1 MIYFLEE
8 YGLAIF
14 AVLYYNDDKR
24 KDRHISFNKAIN
36 CSFVIVLL
44 LIASL

>member
-24 KDRHISFNKAIN
+24 KDRQGM
-36 CSFVIVLL
+36 
-44 LIASL
+44 

>member
-8 YGLAIF
+8 YSLAIF

-24 KDRHISFNKAIN
+24 KDRQ
-36 CSFVIVLL
+36 VM
-44 LIASL
+44 

>member
-14 AVLYYNDDKR
+14 VVLYYNDDKR
-24 KDRHISFNKAIN
+24 KDRQGM
-36 CSFVIVLL
+36 
-44 LIASL
+44 

>member
-24 KDRHISFNKAIN
+24 KDRR
-36 CSFVIVLL
+36 VM
-44 LIASL
+44 

>member
-8 YGLAIF
+8 DSLAIF

-24 KDRHISFNKAIN
+24 KDRQ
-36 CSFVIVLL
+36 VM
-44 LIASL
+44 

>member
-24 KDRHISFNKAIN
+24 KDRQAM
-36 CSFVIVLL
+36 
-44 LIASL
+44 

>member
-14 AVLYYNDDKR
+14 AVLYYNDDKE
-24 KDRHISFNKAIN
+24 KDRQ
-36 CSFVIVLL
+36 VM
-44 LIASL
+44 

>member
-14 AVLYYNDDKR
+14 NALYYNDDKR
-24 KDRHISFNKAIN
+24 KDRQ
-36 CSFVIVLL
+36 VM
-44 LIASL
+44 

>member
-8 YGLAIF
+8 YGLDIF

-24 KDRHISFNKAIN
+24 KDRQ
-36 CSFVIVLL
+36 VM
-44 LIASL
+44 

>member
-14 AVLYYNDDKR
+14 VVLYYNDDKR
-24 KDRHISFNKAIN
+24 KDRQ
-36 CSFVIVLL
+36 VM
-44 LIASL
+44 

>member
-14 AVLYYNDDKR
+14 VVLYYNDDKR
-24 KDRHISFNKAIN
+24 KDRQEM
-36 CSFVIVLL
+36 
-44 LIASL
+44 

>member
-14 AVLYYNDDKR
+14 VVLYYNDDKR
-24 KDRHISFNKAIN
+24 KDRQ
-36 CSFVIVLL
+36 VMW
-44 LIASL
+44 

>member
-8 YGLAIF
+8 YALAIF

-24 KDRHISFNKAIN
+24 KDRQ
-36 CSFVIVLL
+36 VM
-44 LIASL
+44 

>member
-14 AVLYYNDDKR
+14 VVLYYNDDKR
-24 KDRHISFNKAIN
+24 KDRQ
-36 CSFVIVLL
+36 VI
-44 LIASL
+44 

>member
-14 AVLYYNDDKR
+14 VLLYYNDDKR
-24 KDRHISFNKAIN
+24 KDRQ
-36 CSFVIVLL
+36 VM
-44 LIASL
+44 

>member
-14 AVLYYNDDKR
+14 VVLYYNDDKR
-24 KDRHISFNKAIN
+24 KDRQ
-36 CSFVIVLL
+36 VMY
-44 LIASL
+44 

>member
-14 AVLYYNDDKR
+14 IVLYYNDDKR
-24 KDRHISFNKAIN
+24 KDRQ
-36 CSFVIVLL
+36 VM
-44 LIASL
+44 

>member
-14 AVLYYNDDKR
+14 GALYYNDDKR
-24 KDRHISFNKAIN
+24 KDRQ
-36 CSFVIVLL
+36 VM
-44 LIASL
+44 

>member
-14 AVLYYNDDKR
+14 VVLYYNDDKR
-24 KDRHISFNKAIN
+24 KDRQVMK
-36 CSFVIVLL
+36 
-44 LIASL
+44 

>member
-14 AVLYYNDDKR
+14 VVLYYNDDKR
-24 KDRHISFNKAIN
+24 KDRH
-36 CSFVIVLL
+36 VM
-44 LIASL
+44 

>member
-24 KDRHISFNKAIN
+24 KDRE
-36 CSFVIVLL
+36 VM
-44 LIASL
+44 

>member
-24 KDRHISFNKAIN
+24 KDRQ
-36 CSFVIVLL
+36 VMQ
-44 LIASL
+44 

>member
-8 YGLAIF
+8 YGIAIF

-24 KDRHISFNKAIN
+24 KDRQ
-36 CSFVIVLL
+36 VM
-44 LIASL
+44 

>member
-14 AVLYYNDDKR
+14 VVLYSNDDKR
-24 KDRHISFNKAIN
+24 KDRQ
-36 CSFVIVLL
+36 VM
-44 LIASL
+44 

>member
-8 YGLAIF
+8 YDLAIF

-24 KDRHISFNKAIN
+24 KDRQ
-36 CSFVIVLL
+36 VM
-44 LIASL
+44 

>member
-14 AVLYYNDDKR
+14 VVLYYNYDKR
-24 KDRHISFNKAIN
+24 KDRQ
-36 CSFVIVLL
+36 VM
-44 LIASL
+44 

>member
-14 AVLYYNDDKR
+14 AVLYNNDDKR
-24 KDRHISFNKAIN
+24 KDRQ
-36 CSFVIVLL
+36 VM
-44 LIASL
+44 

>member
-14 AVLYYNDDKR
+14 DALYCNDDKR
-24 KDRHISFNKAIN
+24 KDRQ
-36 CSFVIVLL
+36 VM
-44 LIASL
+44 

>member
-24 KDRHISFNKAIN
+24 KDRQ
-36 CSFVIVLL
+36 VV
-44 LIASL
+44 

>member
-1 MIYFLEE
+1 MIYFFEE

-24 KDRHISFNKAIN
+24 KDRQ
-36 CSFVIVLL
+36 VM
-44 LIASL
+44 

>member
-14 AVLYYNDDKR
+14 DALYYNDDKR
-24 KDRHISFNKAIN
+24 KDRQ
-36 CSFVIVLL
+36 VI
-44 LIASL
+44 

>member
-24 KDRHISFNKAIN
+24 KDRQ
-36 CSFVIVLL
+36 VM
-44 LIASL
+44 